1 LCGACAVSRQAINL
15 LRISKIEKGV
25 CGITVRALI
34 AALTQ
39 VGSETAFI
47 LNSARLLARDGKKP
61 ANPASAPLATMEIR
75 HASTP
80 S

>member
-1 LCGACAVSRQAINL
+1 LCGACAVSRQTANL

-25 CGITVRALI
+25 YGMTARALI
-34 AALTQ
+34 AALTH

>member
-1 LCGACAVSRQAINL
+1 MTA
-15 LRISKIEKGV
+15 
-25 CGITVRALI
+25 RALI
-34 AALTQ
+34 AAFTH

-61 ANPASAPLATMEIR
+61 ANLASAPLATMEIR

>member
-1 LCGACAVSRQAINL
+1 MTA
-15 LRISKIEKGV
+15 
-25 CGITVRALI
+25 RALI

-61 ANPASAPLATMEIR
+61 ANLASAPLATMEIR